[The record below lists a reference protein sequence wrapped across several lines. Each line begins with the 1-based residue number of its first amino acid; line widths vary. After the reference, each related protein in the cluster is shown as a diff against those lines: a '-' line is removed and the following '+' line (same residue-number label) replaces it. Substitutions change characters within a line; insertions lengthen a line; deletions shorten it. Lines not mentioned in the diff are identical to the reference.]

1 MRSFCWVQLTLMF
14 SSTDIWLLEGRTKN
28 PQHFSGVFDIERER
42 AMLHFMMAA
51 RKQKKKKHP
60 RHLVKWWIS
69 TTKLVNLS
77 SPNSHNY
84 WWFCHVLSTNIS
96 GRSLADFWT
105 NTWQMHPTASWVWK
119 IDLWLKLGQSSNE
132 TEVWKGCLVEHV
144 GGKLFDNWKWDQA
157 HTHVHM
163 YIHIYIE
170 VIWRVGLSAYSFI
183 HLFGSSSF
191 FCCMN
196 SFICVHSVSWMHLI
210 PLP

>member
-28 PQHFSGVFDIERER
+28 PQHFSGVFDIERESY
-42 AMLHFMMAA
+42 ASFYDGG
-51 RKQKKKKHP
+51 QEKKKHP

-210 PLP
+210 PLT